1 MNRTFGAIALL
12 VATCLVLAGQPPQKV
27 VTTNTEYV
35 VLVREERVAV
45 ATPTGSTL
53 TPQERLAIEQV
64 VEGEA
69 RGSTFESKVWVASC
83 IYNSMKIYR
92 TDALDV
98 LRNYDGYNKDV
109 QPDTQA
115 AVYRVF
121 DLNSP
126 IHPRVQYFYAP
137 SLCRSDWHESLTFV
151 TEIGGHRYFEANR
164 H

>member
-1 MNRTFGAIALL
+1 MNRTFGAMALL

-45 ATPTGSTL
+45 ATPAESTL

-64 VEGEA
+64 VEGEV
-69 RGSTFESKVWVASC
+69 RGGTYESKAWVATC
-83 IYNSMKIYR
+83 IYNSMKLHQ
-92 TDALDV
+92 AELSSV
-98 LRNYDGYNKDV
+98 LRNYDGYNTDV

-121 DLNSP
+121 DLDSP
-126 IHPRVQYFYAP
+126 VHPSVQYFYAP

-151 TEIGGHRYFEANR
+151 TEIGGHRYFEAN
-164 H
+164 

>member
-1 MNRTFGAIALL
+1 MNRTFGVIALL
-12 VATCLVLAGQPPQKV
+12 VATCLVLAVQPPQKV

-45 ATPTGSTL
+45 ATPAESTL

-69 RGSTFESKVWVASC
+69 RGSTFESKVWVATC
-83 IYNSMKIYR
+83 IYNSMKLHQ
-92 TDALDV
+92 AELSSV
-98 LRNYDGYNKDV
+98 LRNYDGYNTDV

-126 IHPRVQYFYAP
+126 IHPKVQYFYAP
-137 SLCRSDWHESLTFV
+137 ALCTSKWHESLKFV
-151 TEIGGHRYFEANR
+151 TEIGGHRYFEAN
-164 H
+164 

>member
-1 MNRTFGAIALL
+1 
-12 VATCLVLAGQPPQKV
+12 
-27 VTTNTEYV
+27 
-35 VLVREERVAV
+35 
-45 ATPTGSTL
+45 
-53 TPQERLAIEQV
+53 
-64 VEGEA
+64 
-69 RGSTFESKVWVASC
+69 
-83 IYNSMKIYR
+83 MKIYR

>member
-1 MNRTFGAIALL
+1 MKISRSLGATFLL

-27 VTTNTEYV
+27 TVTNTEYV
-35 VLVREERVAV
+35 VLVREEQVVVAV
-45 ATPTGSTL
+45 PTNSML
-53 TPQERLAIEQV
+53 TPEERLAIERT

-69 RGSTFESKVWVASC
+69 RGGTFESKVWVATC
-83 IYNSMKIYR
+83 IYNSMRIHN
-92 TDALDV
+92 THALDV
-98 LRNYDGYNKDV
+98 LQNYDGYNKDV

-137 SLCRSDWHESLTFV
+137 ALCTSKWHESLKFV
-151 TEIGGHRYFEANR
+151 TEIGGHRFFETN
-164 H
+164 

>member
-1 MNRTFGAIALL
+1 MSRTFGAISLL
-12 VATCLVLAGQPPQKV
+12 AATCLVLAGQPPQEV

-45 ATPTGSTL
+45 ATPSESTL

-69 RGSTFESKVWVASC
+69 RGSTFESKVWVSSC
-83 IYNSMKIYR
+83 IYNSMKIYH
-92 TDALDV
+92 TDVLDV

>member
-1 MNRTFGAIALL
+1 MNRTFGAMALL
-12 VATCLVLAGQPPQKV
+12 VATCLVLAGQPSQKV

-35 VLVREERVAV
+35 VLVREERIAV
-45 ATPTGSTL
+45 ATPAGSTL

-137 SLCRSDWHESLTFV
+137 SLCRSDWHESLKFV

>member
-1 MNRTFGAIALL
+1 MNRTFGAMALL
-12 VATCLVLAGQPPQKV
+12 VATCLVLAGQPPQEV

-35 VLVREERVAV
+35 VLVREEHVAV
-45 ATPTGSTL
+45 TTPAESAL
-53 TPQERLAIEQV
+53 IPQERLAIEQV

-83 IYNSMKIYR
+83 IYNSMKIYS

-137 SLCRSDWHESLTFV
+137 ALCRSDWHESLTFV
-151 TEIGGHRYFEANR
+151 TEIGGHRYFEAN
-164 H
+164 